1 MDFDRFNMINLGLST
16 WTTWSECSKT
26 CGNGNKTRERQCM
39 SGTCSITSLAELTET
54 EACYEEDCKLS
65 LQEYYMVNIILSL
78 YNLFRL
84 DAMDNL
90 VGMQ

>member
-1 MDFDRFNMINLGLST
+1 
-16 WTTWSECSKT
+16 
-26 CGNGNKTRERQCM
+26 M